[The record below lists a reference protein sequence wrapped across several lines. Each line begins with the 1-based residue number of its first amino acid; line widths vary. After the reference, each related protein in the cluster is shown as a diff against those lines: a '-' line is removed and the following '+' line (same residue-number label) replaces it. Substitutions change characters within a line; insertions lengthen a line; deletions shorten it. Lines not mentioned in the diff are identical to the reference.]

1 MWIALDLFLGLVIG
15 PIMGKMSIAARME
28 FSSRF
33 MPKMLLIMPTLVT
46 MTLASGWQL
55 ARLVGNL
62 NPAYAE
68 HGSIIASFIV
78 FGVMAVIAIG
88 ISAGQHRRA
97 VRDAQAAAGRRDHRA
112 ADEAVH
118 LHGRDHRRDAD
129 RHAGHH
135 DEAGVIMRRLPPIA
149 EIAVVAMAL
158 IIIGGITLAS
168 RLPARRR
175 CVLVTLLA
183 AAAVLVL
190 ADVVL
195 LARLQKFAWP
205 VFFQVAKWSL
215 LAYAVMYGILE
226 FTFIYDHVGGS
237 TLVVLTLMLVVI
249 AVDVPLLFGFSV
261 ARYAPAPA
269 E

>member
-1 MWIALDLFLGLVIG
+1 
-15 PIMGKMSIAARME
+15 
-28 FSSRF
+28 
-33 MPKMLLIMPTLVT
+33 
-46 MTLASGWQL
+46 
-55 ARLVGNL
+55 
-62 NPAYAE
+62 
-68 HGSIIASFIV
+68 
-78 FGVMAVIAIG
+78 
-88 ISAGQHRRA
+88 
-97 VRDAQAAAGRRDHRA
+97 
-112 ADEAVH
+112 
-118 LHGRDHRRDAD
+118 
-129 RHAGHH
+129 
-135 DEAGVIMRRLPPIA
+135 MRRLPPIA

-168 RLPARRR
+168 RLPRPAPLP
-175 CVLVTLLA
+175 VLVSLLA
-183 AAAVLVL
+183 AAAVLVF

-195 LARLQKFAWP
+195 LARLRGFAWP

-215 LAYAVMYGILE
+215 LAYTVMYGILE